1 MHILVVRNNSNPQA
15 VDASLLLTAYLTSQG
30 IEALLVDSSSLGTD
44 AGRRE
49 VRAQLPGQLAL
60 VVVLGGDGTVLHTV
74 HLLHDRQVPILPIN
88 FGRLGFLANADTDGV
103 VPLVAEALAGD
114 LRAERRSILSI
125 EVVCEGE
132 HDPYGEGGAAEGDAS
147 WNTLAEDAEPG
158 DGALLP
164 AYQSEGADEV
174 PWTPVPG
181 RFGVNGRGLAGARQ
195 FFALNEAAITRGAMG
210 RIIELTLNVSG
221 VDVARMRGDGL
232 VVSTA
237 TGSTAY
243 ALSAGGPLVSPGFK
257 GMIAVPLAP
266 HTLRSRAVVTDASD
280 VIEVGFDDTDE
291 FREATLF
298 VDGDIVPFDAPLRK
312 IYVQC
317 APFDVT
323 LLRADGAS
331 FYERISTDFFG
342 E

>member
-1 MHILVVRNNSNPQA
+1 M
-15 VDASLLLTAYLTSQG
+15 
-30 IEALLVDSSSLGTD
+30 
-44 AGRRE
+44 
-49 VRAQLPGQLAL
+49 
-60 VVVLGGDGTVLHTV
+60 
-74 HLLHDRQVPILPIN
+74 
-88 FGRLGFLANADTDGV
+88 

-132 HDPYGEGGAAEGDAS
+132 HDPYGEANGAGEGAACDKPDVNAKPSAATPPSVRKSGE
-147 WNTLAEDAEPG
+147 T
-158 DGALLP
+158 
-164 AYQSEGADEV
+164 EGA

-181 RFGVNGRGLAGARQ
+181 RFGVNGRGLSGARQ

-257 GMIAVPLAP
+257 GMIARVKQAFPNA
-266 HTLRSRAVVTDASD
+266 HMFATTLREVVSANEHLWGA
-280 VIEVGFDDTDE
+280 I
-291 FREATLF
+291 LL
-298 VDGDIVPFDAPLRK
+298 DGDTW
-312 IYVQC
+312 YVAQPR
-317 APFDVT
+317 AIPVLDRIGGGDGFVGG
-323 LLRADGAS
+323 LLYGVLKGFEAEKCLHFGWATGALATTVLTDYALPADEDQVMSIWAGNA
-331 FYERISTDFFG
+331 RVKR
-342 E
+342 

>member
-132 HDPYGEGGAAEGDAS
+132 HDPYGEANGAGEGAAWDRPDVNAKPS
-147 WNTLAEDAEPG
+147 AATPPSVRRPG
-158 DGALLP
+158 ET
-164 AYQSEGADEV
+164 EGA

-181 RFGVNGRGLAGARQ
+181 RFGVNGRGLSGARQ

-210 RIIELTLNVSG
+210 RIIELDPDVSG
-221 VDVARMRGDGL
+221 WHVARMRGDGL

-243 ALSAGGPLVSPGFK
+243 ALSAGGPLVSP
-257 GMIAVPLAP
+257 A
-266 HTLRSRAVVTDASD
+266 SRA
-280 VIEVGFDDTDE
+280 
-291 FREATLF
+291 
-298 VDGDIVPFDAPLRK
+298 
-312 IYVQC
+312 
-317 APFDVT
+317 
-323 LLRADGAS
+323 
-331 FYERISTDFFG
+331 
-342 E
+342 

>member
-132 HDPYGEGGAAEGDAS
+132 HDPYGEANGAGEGAAWDRPDVNAKPS
-147 WNTLAEDAEPG
+147 AATPPSVRRPG
-158 DGALLP
+158 ET
-164 AYQSEGADEV
+164 EGA

-181 RFGVNGRGLAGARQ
+181 RFGVNGRGLSGARQ

-243 ALSAGGPLVSPGFK
+243 ALSAGGPLVAPGFN
-257 GMIAVPLAP
+257 GLVAVPLAP
-266 HTLRSRAVVTDASD
+266 HTLHSRAIVTAANDVVEMDLSLNRD
-280 VIEVGFDDTDE
+280 P
-291 FREATLF
+291 REATLF
-298 VDGDIVPFDAPLRK
+298 ADGELLTFDAPVKRV
-312 IYVQC
+312 YVARGT
-317 APFDVT
+317 APTT
-323 LLRADGAS
+323 LLRYQREG
-331 FYERISTDFFG
+331 FYEHAAKVFF
-342 E
+342 

>member
-1 MHILVVRNNSNPQA
+1 M
-15 VDASLLLTAYLTSQG
+15 
-30 IEALLVDSSSLGTD
+30 
-44 AGRRE
+44 
-49 VRAQLPGQLAL
+49 
-60 VVVLGGDGTVLHTV
+60 LHTV

-132 HDPYGEGGAAEGDAS
+132 HDPYGEANRAGEGAAWDMPDV
-147 WNTLAEDAEPG
+147 NAEPNAATPPSVRKPG
-158 DGALLP
+158 KTDSA
-164 AYQSEGADEV
+164 
-174 PWTPVPG
+174 PWTPIPG
-181 RFGVNGRGLAGARQ
+181 RFGVNGRGLSGARQ

-331 FYERISTDFFG
+331 FYDRISKDFFG

>member
-114 LRAERRSILSI
+114 LRRAPQHSLHRGGLRS
-125 EVVCEGE
+125 E
-132 HDPYGEGGAAEGDAS
+132 HDPRGGKAGMSRPDVNAKPSAATPPSVRKPGE
-147 WNTLAEDAEPG
+147 T
-158 DGALLP
+158 
-164 AYQSEGADEV
+164 EGA

-181 RFGVNGRGLAGARQ
+181 RFGVNGRGLSGARQ

-331 FYERISTDFFG
+331 FYDRISKDFFG